1 MNYICTGASINVLSP
16 PEPPCLAALFPLT
29 HNPVSPMLCPLKS
42 EVLSFYMKK
51 IYVLIIIGLLISA
64 PVDAG
69 DPPTVVKI
77 PAQTVQRLVRIAF
90 PLVLEK
96 EIDLPIKK
104 SLKIVIEFS
113 NPRIN
118 LMSPEGTK
126 EGYIR
131 VLMHYRATIVPL
143 LSNEVEGETSCH
155 FYLRLSDDHR
165 FLLLHVGDTSLDLIP
180 SLEIPLD
187 RIIDPVKIRLDQE
200 MPLTVRNRDFYMR
213 PVNPKIRILK
223 NCILLMS
230 DIEVLPK

>member
-1 MNYICTGASINVLSP
+1 
-16 PEPPCLAALFPLT
+16 
-29 HNPVSPMLCPLKS
+29 MLCPPKS
-42 EVLSFYMKK
+42 EFLSFYMKK
-51 IYVLIIIGLLISA
+51 TYVLITIGLLISA
-64 PVDAG
+64 PVGAG

-90 PLVLEK
+90 PLVFEK
-96 EIDLPIKK
+96 GIDLPIKK
-104 SLKIVIEFS
+104 RLKIVIEFS
-113 NPRIN
+113 NPRTN

-165 FLLLHVGDTSLDLIP
+165 FLLLQVGDTSLDLIP
-180 SLEIPLD
+180 NLEIPLN
-187 RIIDPVKIRLDQE
+187 RIIDPVKIRLDRE
-200 MPLTVRNRDFYMR
+200 MPLTVRKRDFYMS

>member
-1 MNYICTGASINVLSP
+1 
-16 PEPPCLAALFPLT
+16 
-29 HNPVSPMLCPLKS
+29 MLCPLKS
-42 EVLSFYMKK
+42 ELLSFYMKK

-64 PVDAG
+64 PVGAG

-90 PLVLEK
+90 PLVFEK

-104 SLKIVIEFS
+104 RLKIVIEFS
-113 NPRIN
+113 NPRTN

-126 EGYIR
+126 EGCIR

-155 FYLRLSDDHR
+155 FYLRLSDDYR
-165 FLLLHVGDTSLDLIP
+165 FLLLQVGDNSLDLIP
-180 SLEIPLD
+180 NLEIPLN

-200 MPLTVRNRDFYMR
+200 MPLTVS
-213 PVNPKIRILK
+213 K
-223 NCILLMS
+223 
-230 DIEVLPK
+230 